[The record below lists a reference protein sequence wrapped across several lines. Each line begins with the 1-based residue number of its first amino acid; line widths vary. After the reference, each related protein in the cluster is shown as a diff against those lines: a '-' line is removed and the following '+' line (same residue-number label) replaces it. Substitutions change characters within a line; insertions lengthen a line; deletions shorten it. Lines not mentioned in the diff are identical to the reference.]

1 MVTIDDFIE
10 IPFTDEIIKISRWI
24 AERRV
29 LYEYP
34 GHAPDSERD
43 ENHIINIQKGT
54 IAELTTFDYF
64 HKILER
70 EFGALDPEARWKVV
84 QDKLCLQNQIGGFD
98 KGSDLIINKK
108 TVDIKIYN
116 TRVTKQRMMGLN
128 LFIAIRDMEV
138 MPPADFYIQSF
149 FTQTPNNVVVLAGYH
164 EGLPVPTKYNNIPT
178 PAHFCPVPDLKPISE
193 LVELL
198 LDP

>member
-1 MVTIDDFIE
+1 MVTIDSFIE
-10 IPFTDEIIKISRWI
+10 IPFTDGIIRISRWI

-29 LYEYP
+29 LYEFP
-34 GHAPDSERD
+34 GHAPDSEHD

-64 HKILER
+64 HEILNNKY
-70 EFGALDPEARWKVV
+70 GALPYDERWRVV

-128 LFIAIRDMEV
+128 LFVAIRDMEV
-138 MPPADFYIQSF
+138 MPPADFYIQAF
-149 FTQTPNNVVVLAGYH
+149 FTQTP
-164 EGLPVPTKYNNIPT
+164 EPIKYGIPT

-193 LVELL
+193 LEELL
-198 LDP
+198 LS

>member
-10 IPFTDEIIKISRWI
+10 IPFTGEITRISRWI

-29 LYEYP
+29 LYEFP
-34 GHAPDSERD
+34 GHAPDSEHD

-64 HKILER
+64 HEILNS
-70 EFGALDPEARWKVV
+70 EFGALDSEARWEVV
-84 QDKLCLQNQIGGFD
+84 KNKLCLQNQIGGFD
-98 KGSDLIINKK
+98 KGSDLIINNK

-116 TRVTKQRMMGLN
+116 TRVTKQRMMTLN
-128 LFIAIRDMEV
+128 LLIARRNMEV
-138 MPPADFYIQSF
+138 MPPADFYIQAF
-149 FTQTPNNVVVLAGYH
+149 FTKTPNNIVVLAGYH
-164 EGLPVPTKYNNIPT
+164 EGLPEPIKHGIPT
-178 PAHFCPVPDLKPISE
+178 PAHSCPVPNLKPISD

-198 LDP
+198 LSP

>member
-1 MVTIDDFIE
+1 MVTIDDFID
-10 IPFTDEIIKISRWI
+10 IPFTDEIIRISRWI

-29 LYEYP
+29 LYEFP
-34 GHAPDSERD
+34 GHAPDSEHD

-64 HKILER
+64 HRILE
-70 EFGALDPEARWKVV
+70 EKFGTLDSAARWKVV

-116 TRVTKQRMMGLN
+116 TRVTKQRMMELN

-138 MPPADFYIQSF
+138 MPPADFYIQAF
-149 FTQTPNNVVVLAGYH
+149 FTKTPNNIVVLAGYH
-164 EGLPVPTKYNNIPT
+164 EGLPEPIKYGIPT
-178 PAHFCPVPDLKPISE
+178 PAHFCPVPDLKPISD
-193 LVELL
+193 LVKLL
-198 LDP
+198 LS